1 MAKDK
6 PTDDS
11 TACDPAVRAGFAG
24 VTHTA
29 LGADPSPTPY
39 GSADD
44 LILRKRYTASGA
56 PTFAPVR
63 LDDTSWRLP
72 TQFAYTSEGGIT
84 YVVPRDEKTFRT
96 DLTSIP
102 WVFAWLLPSNGP
114 HVPGVLLHDGLV
126 RDELKEREPT
136 HAGPEVDRVE
146 ADRLL
151 REANRRCGVPFL
163 RRWLIWTGVMLAT
176 LRVVWSK
183 PLSPEEVQRQDE
195 PGWREEPRWWAT
207 MICFFGTI
215 AIIGLVATL
224 DLFDAQ
230 FSFWFLDPPQVP
242 WMADR
247 AWWIELLA
255 GGAGAVIIPLIGAV
269 VFGRYWRVGAI
280 AGIWLAVLLHAT
292 LAVAATYTA
301 IQLAERG
308 VRTVGLR

>member
-1 MAKDK
+1 M
-6 PTDDS
+6 TEDDPIDDDAATS
-11 TACDPAVRAGFAG
+11 DPAVHAGFAG
-24 VTHTA
+24 VTTA
-29 LGADPSPTPY
+29 DLGADPSPTPY

-44 LILRKRYTASGA
+44 PILGKRYTATGA

-63 LDDTSWRLP
+63 VDDTSWRLP
-72 TQFAYTSEGGIT
+72 TRFAYTSEDGIT
-84 YVVPRDEKTFRT
+84 YAVPRDVETFRT

-126 RDELKEREPT
+126 RDEVKERDPT

-176 LRVVWSK
+176 LRSVWS
-183 PLSPEEVQRQDE
+183 EF
-195 PGWREEPRWWAT
+195 RWWAT
-207 MICFFGTI
+207 MIGFFGTI
-215 AIIGLVATL
+215 ALVGLVATL

-247 AWWIELLA
+247 SWRIELLA
-255 GGAGAVIIPLIGAV
+255 GGAGAVVIPLIGAV

-292 LAVAATYTA
+292 LAVAATYSG

-308 VRTVGLR
+308 VRAVGLR